1 MIGQGHG
8 HMSDRLALANAI
20 QDAGIERDK
29 AERLATVIFNAI
41 HDNVATKADVQASE
55 ASVRSQ
61 LQSPSR
67 RRCVARL
74 RRSAPRLSRRS
85 PGWTRRLPSWM
96 RR

>member
-41 HDNVATKADVQASE
+41 HDNVATKADVQGARQGLTHRSRECAPISPWASI
-55 ASVRSQ
+55 
-61 LQSPSR
+61 
-67 RRCVARL
+67 
-74 RRSAPRLSRRS
+74 
-85 PGWTRRLPSWM
+85 G
-96 RR
+96 